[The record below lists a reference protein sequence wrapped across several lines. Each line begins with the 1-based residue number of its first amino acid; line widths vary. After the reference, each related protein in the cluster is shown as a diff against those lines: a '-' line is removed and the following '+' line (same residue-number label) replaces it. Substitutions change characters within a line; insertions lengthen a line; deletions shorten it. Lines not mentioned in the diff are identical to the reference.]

1 METSAIIQKVLQVL
15 ACSYARSCS
24 LEELAQ
30 QVSPAFKSFQYAQ
43 GLLNAKKQKQV
54 MLLETLMLLDQQGLI
69 FLDPETDQSVI
80 TIKGMLQVNDKVL
93 CN

>member
-1 METSAIIQKVLQVL
+1 METSVIIQKLLQTL
-15 ACSYARSCS
+15 AANYTKSCS

-30 QVSPAFKSFQYAQ
+30 QAFPAFKGFPYHQ
-43 GLLNAKKQKQV
+43 GMFNAEKQKQA

-69 FLDPETDQSVI
+69 FLDSETDHSVI
-80 TIKGMLQVNDKVL
+80 TIKGMLKVNDTVL